1 MAIEI
6 HTCDHVALPLPDG
19 HRFPLEKYRRLREA
33 VTADRLGRVVE
44 AAAVGDD
51 DLRRAHDAAW
61 IARVRA
67 GRLTRREISRI
78 GFPWSPSLVERA
90 IRSAGGT
97 LGAARAALRDGVGV
111 HLSGGTHH
119 AFRDRG
125 EGFCVFNDAAIVAC
139 ALEAEGAVSRVAIID
154 LDVHQ
159 GNGTAAIFAD
169 VPSVFTLSVHCEQN
183 YPASKERSDLDV
195 SLPAGTA
202 DAAYLAALA
211 PALDVAF
218 RDRPDLVVYLA
229 GADPHEGDRLGR
241 LALTHDGLAAR
252 DRAVFERCAAGRVPV
267 VVAMAGGYG
276 RRIEDTV
283 EIHRRTVRLASA
295 LAL

>member
-6 HTCDHVALPLPDG
+6 HTCDHVPLPLPDG

-33 VTADRLGRVVE
+33 VVADRVGRLVE
-44 AAAVGDD
+44 AAAVDDD
-51 DLRRAHDAAW
+51 DLRRVHDVDW

-67 GRLTRREISRI
+67 GRLTRGEVNRI
-78 GFPWSPSLVERA
+78 GFPWSAALVERA
-90 IRSAGGT
+90 VRSAGGT

-125 EGFCVFNDAAIVAC
+125 EGFCVFNDAAIVAST
-139 ALEAEGAVSRVAIID
+139 LEAEGAVSRVAIVD

-169 VPSVFTLSVHCEQN
+169 TPSVFTLSVHCAEN
-183 YPASKERSDLDV
+183 YPARKEASDLDV
-195 SLPAGTA
+195 ALPAGTG
-202 DAAYLAALA
+202 DDDYLAALA

-218 RDRPDLVVYLA
+218 RDRPDLVIYLA

-252 DRAVFERCAAGRVPV
+252 DRAVFERCAADRVPV

-283 EIHRRTVRLASA
+283 AIHRRTVRLAA
-295 LAL
+295 TLAL